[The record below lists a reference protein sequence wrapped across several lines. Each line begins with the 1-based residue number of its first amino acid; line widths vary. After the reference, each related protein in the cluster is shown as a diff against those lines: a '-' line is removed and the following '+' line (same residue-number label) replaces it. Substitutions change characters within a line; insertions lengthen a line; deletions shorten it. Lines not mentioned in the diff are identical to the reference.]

1 MAYEIVVP
9 RLGWSMDEGIFVEWL
24 FEAGDFISKGSNLF
38 VIEGDKAAEE
48 IESFDEGILVVPD
61 QAPKP
66 GDTVIVGQVLG
77 FLTEEGEQAPKYTPL
92 SATTSTQSI
101 SSPETPVE
109 RSPAPYPT
117 KSPSIRSER
126 LIASPRAR
134 RAARAAGIQL
144 SSITG
149 TGRNGRIRERDVL
162 AASKPTD
169 GKWAALA
176 SQMPSGTLEA
186 FTNRQL
192 SANERLAMAVNQ
204 AVPVTLHRSADVTTL
219 VTHREDL
226 NTNQAE
232 GDLRYSLGDLIAN
245 AVVRALAETPAFNS
259 YFTDDGIITPE
270 GVNLSVAMD
279 TDDGLIVPVVNNA
292 HTMSLSELAT
302 VIRELNSAANNNALT
317 VEQLSGGTFTLTN
330 LGMYGIEQ
338 FTPVLNVPQGA
349 ILGVG
354 TMISSETGGKQ
365 LSTIQLSLT
374 IDHRVHDGAPAARFL
389 QTVCEKLS
397 DWE

>member
-1 MAYEIVVP
+1 MAYDIVVP

-24 FEAGDFISKGSNLF
+24 FKPGDFVSKGSNLF

-66 GDTVIVGQVLG
+66 GDTVTVGQVLG
-77 FLTEEGEQAPKYTPL
+77 FLTEEGEAPPEYTPM
-92 SATTSTQSI
+92 SATSSTQSLPT
-101 SSPETPVE
+101 PETPSAS
-109 RSPAPYPT
+109 SPAIAQS
-117 KSPSIRSER
+117 KSPSLRSER
-126 LIASPRAR
+126 IIASPRAR
-134 RAARAAGIQL
+134 RAANAAGIDL
-144 SSITG
+144 NTVTG

-162 AASKPTD
+162 AADKPTD
-169 GKWAALA
+169 GKWAALV
-176 SQMPSGTLEA
+176 SQMPSGTLAA

-192 SANERLAMAVNQ
+192 SANERLTMAVNQ

-226 NTNQAE
+226 NSNQAE
-232 GDLRYSLGDLIAN
+232 GALRYSLGDLITN

-270 GVNLSVAMD
+270 VVNLSVAMD
-279 TDDGLIVPVVNNA
+279 ATDGLIVPVVNNA
-292 HTMSLSELAT
+292 DTMSLSELAT
-302 VIRELNSAANNNALT
+302 AIRELNSAANSNALT
-317 VEQLSGGTFTLTN
+317 IEQLSGGTFTLTN

-354 TMISSETGGKQ
+354 AVKRCETGDKH
-365 LSTIQLSLT
+365 SDSIQLSLT

-389 QTVCEKLS
+389 QTICEKLS